1 MTRFFPLIFLIVFT
15 SCLLSEYGF
24 AQSPGTDTS
33 GSRTT
38 GSENHSSERPN
49 IIFLLA
55 DDQCTYSLG
64 CYGNQDVRTPHL
76 DQLASDGV
84 LFDRHYNTTAI
95 CMASRSNVLT
105 GMYEYKTGCN
115 FTHGDMHPQV
125 WAKSYPILLR
135 EAGYLTAFAGK
146 LGLEVEGKG
155 LCQDD
160 FDFWGGS
167 PGQTSYK
174 TAKNKSMRKYAA
186 EYPHSTL
193 SYAAFSQDVIRAA
206 AKQNK
211 PFCLSI
217 SFKAPHL
224 PADPDPQFDKVY
236 AGKKF
241 TKPENFGREFSEHL
255 APQSKT
261 GRQYARFTQWKYDTD
276 YDGVMAK
283 YHQLVHGIDVAVGMI
298 RDQLNVQGLTKK
310 TVVIYTSDNG
320 YLCGSHGYGSKVLP
334 MEESSRVPLMIY
346 DPRSSCSG
354 KQIRCQ
360 RLTGNI
366 DFAPTILELA
376 GLKIPSNMDGK
387 SLLGLLQSP
396 EQGGHDQM
404 SFINVY
410 GALPTQS
417 LTCLTRQFK
426 YTYWWYGDEK
436 MHPTEELFDIQN
448 DPLELNNLANHQKSG
463 AVLEQMRSRYDQELK
478 KWKQQAVA
486 YNDYQRYGL
495 LFDRN
500 VALSEKNIKKKRR
513 KKKT

>member
-33 GSRTT
+33 GSGTT

-167 PGQTSYK
+167 PGQT
-174 TAKNKSMRKYAA
+174 
-186 EYPHSTL
+186 
-193 SYAAFSQDVIRAA
+193 
-206 AKQNK
+206 
-211 PFCLSI
+211 CL
-217 SFKAPHL
+217 L
-224 PADPDPQFDKVY
+224 
-236 AGKKF
+236 
-241 TKPENFGREFSEHL
+241 
-255 APQSKT
+255 
-261 GRQYARFTQWKYDTD
+261 
-276 YDGVMAK
+276 
-283 YHQLVHGIDVAVGMI
+283 
-298 RDQLNVQGLTKK
+298 
-310 TVVIYTSDNG
+310 YTSD
-320 YLCGSHGYGSKVLP
+320 
-334 MEESSRVPLMIY
+334 
-346 DPRSSCSG
+346 
-354 KQIRCQ
+354 
-360 RLTGNI
+360 
-366 DFAPTILELA
+366 AA
-376 GLKIPSNMDGK
+376 
-387 SLLGLLQSP
+387 
-396 EQGGHDQM
+396 
-404 SFINVY
+404 
-410 GALPTQS
+410 
-417 LTCLTRQFK
+417 
-426 YTYWWYGDEK
+426 DE
-436 MHPTEELFDIQN
+436 
-448 DPLELNNLANHQKSG
+448 
-463 AVLEQMRSRYDQELK
+463 
-478 KWKQQAVA
+478 
-486 YNDYQRYGL
+486 
-495 LFDRN
+495 
-500 VALSEKNIKKKRR
+500 
-513 KKKT
+513 